1 MKNFWLKMA
10 NRAAFRANNN
20 LEGLSATNEICIKY
34 NDQIAL
40 HAARLFKLAAYCL
53 ERYNKAE

>member
-10 NRAAFRANNN
+10 NNAAFRANNN
-20 LEGLSATNEICIKY
+20 LEGLISTNNISIKY
-34 NDQIAL
+34 NDQIAA
-40 HAARLFKLAAYCL
+40 HAARLFNLAAYCL